1 LRRRIRHQTNICTQ
15 LETDQR
21 TYGSIGRE
29 NSPTFAGWKETPE
42 IDLVA
47 VLQNQREYS
56 KTLKQR
62 QLEVKRLQEE
72 DESTVLE

>member
-1 LRRRIRHQTNICTQ
+1 M
-15 LETDQR
+15 
-21 TYGSIGRE
+21 
-29 NSPTFAGWKETPE
+29 FAGWKETPE